1 MGSIIKRPINITIAW
16 WVFWGFV
23 SMFSLTGLYVPT
35 QKTYLIWSLF
45 VLSLFL
51 GGKIARYVKI
61 DIEQLNPERDRI
73 VENILNLSYKI
84 LTSLFLIVL
93 LFLIVRSTFLLM
105 ASEDPPSYK
114 FNAFSTLDRV
124 GILFNNRTAE
134 NLYFLISSPVLFF
147 LALFGLVDFW
157 RNGKFQK
164 LGSAFVLNG
173 MDAYIRLG
181 RVNLYMMILLFSIV
195 FIMTNNHLVTFIRSK
210 KKQLLVV
217 FLTFISILVIGAQ
230 RGYTPSQ
237 QLKLFVIDYHTVGF
251 TLFDHELKDKSS
263 PLNNNTTYGRLSIGG
278 LETILTIMIRRFDK
292 DYYSPALANSIR
304 MADNSIIVGVEDPP
318 TRIFKG
324 VKVYNSFY
332 TLLYTFYSD
341 GGYLG
346 IILGGI
352 ILGFLLEYFYR
363 KFLIQGKVIDLFL
376 LILVVSVVLLS
387 IFMSQLEIMRT
398 WIVLILLIFLDFYSR
413 RKVSSG
419 E

>member
-217 FLTFISILVIGAQ
+217 FFTFISILVIGAQ

-263 PLNNNTTYGRLSIGG
+263 PLNSNTTYGRLSIGG

-398 WIVLILLIFLDFYSR
+398 WIVLIVLIFLDFYSR